1 MLVDRVA
8 ETKGV
13 NVGVGAGGW
22 LRLCFESYW
31 VRLEG
36 SESVS

>member
-1 MLVDRVA
+1 MVVDRVA
-8 ETKGV
+8 ETNGV
-13 NVGVGAGGW
+13 DVGADAGGW
-22 LRLCFESYW
+22 LSLCFEPYW